1 MTTGSNKL
9 KTKFA
14 VTITNKQYL
23 TPLDELR
30 KFKDWLNTDNY
41 VEIGKMLNVSA
52 NKANRLYNE
61 EDLPDKNVLTR
72 MRNLMEVLND

>member
-1 MTTGSNKL
+1 MTKGSNKL

-14 VTITNKQYL
+14 VTATNKQYL

-30 KFKDWLNTDNY
+30 NFKYWLNTDNY

-72 MRNLMEVLND
+72 MRKLMEVLND

>member
-1 MTTGSNKL
+1 MTKGSNKL

-14 VTITNKQYL
+14 VTVANKKYL

-30 KFKDWLNTDNY
+30 NFKDWLNTDNY

-61 EDLPDKNVLTR
+61 EDLPDKNVITR

>member
-1 MTTGSNKL
+1 M
-9 KTKFA
+9 
-14 VTITNKQYL
+14 
-23 TPLDELR
+23 DELR
-30 KFKDWLNTDNY
+30 NFKDWLNTDNY

-61 EDLPDKNVLTR
+61 EDLPDKNVITR

>member
-14 VTITNKQYL
+14 VTVTDKQYL
-23 TPLDELR
+23 IPLDELR
-30 KFKDWLNTDNY
+30 NFKDWLNTDNY
-41 VEIGKMLNVSA
+41 VEIGKILNVSA

-61 EDLPDKNVLTR
+61 EDLPDKIVLTR
-72 MRNLMEVLND
+72 MRKLMEEVE